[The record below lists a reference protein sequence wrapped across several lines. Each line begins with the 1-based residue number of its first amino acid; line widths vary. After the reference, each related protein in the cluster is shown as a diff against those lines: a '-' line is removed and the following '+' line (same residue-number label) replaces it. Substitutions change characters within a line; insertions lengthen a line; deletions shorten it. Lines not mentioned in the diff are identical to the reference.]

1 MSQAKDIYIVAY
13 YYKKPK
19 EHVNTSKKGWMDNP
33 DNIRWDEKVTITKG
47 LNKRDVQGTVI
58 VNLTQKRVERNNLNH
73 NKDFDTIFQ
82 YFFTN
87 YDQYITRVMAEVDPG
102 YLQNMVDVMSA
113 DLAAMPEDNIVDVPA
128 QVISETVS
136 TK

>member
-1 MSQAKDIYIVAY
+1 MSKDTSIYIVAS

-19 EHVNTSKKGWMDNP
+19 DHVNTSKAGWMNDPN
-33 DNIRWDEKVTITKG
+33 NIRYDEQVAITKG
-47 LNKRDVQGTVI
+47 LSKKEVQAHVI
-58 VNLTQKRVERNNLNH
+58 VNLSKKTVERNTLNN
-73 NKDFDTIFQ
+73 NKDFDLLFQ

-87 YDQYITRVMAEVDPG
+87 YSKYITEVMGKLDPA
-102 YLQNMVDVMSA
+102 YLQNMVDVMEA
-113 DLAAMPEDNIVDVPA
+113 DLAAMPEDNIVDVPS